1 MSDDYRDKGETL
13 LDGVKKHSF
22 LDDIGSGFL
31 KIEAGKKYIACL
43 WDEPILEPSPF
54 KDPRTGLAK
63 PDRRTYSLEVDGSI
77 VKYSPGSTWERQL
90 KAAMI
95 AEKVFDLPIE
105 MEFQKQGDGNLTNW
119 NFKIRSL
126 VE

>member
-1 MSDDYRDKGETL
+1 LETETQQQNL
-13 LDGVKKHSF
+13 EKRHSF

-31 KIEAGKKYIACL
+31 KVESGKEYVACL
-43 WDEPILEPSPF
+43 WDEPVLEPSPF
-54 KDPRTGLAK
+54 KDPRTGMPK
-63 PDRRTYSLEVDGSI
+63 PDRRTYSLEIDGAI

-95 AEKVFDLPIE
+95 SAKIFDLPIE
-105 MEFQKQGDGNLTNW
+105 MKFRKTGDGNTTIW
-119 NFKIRSL
+119 NFVVRSL